1 MGYQKLYKV
10 CRRGPSAL
18 GLNCPADPHHASTAP
33 PSRSHATPWHCRH
46 CTPNSLCETMPAPT
60 RPPPLLPPPKQIL
73 LERSKTQ
80 LHAAFRLFADSANY
94 TVLVHCI
101 HGER

>member
-1 MGYQKLYKV
+1 MQE
-10 CRRGPSAL
+10 GPQRPGSEL
-18 GLNCPADPHHASTAP
+18 
-33 PSRSHATPWHCRH
+33 PSRPTPCKHSPTEQEPRHAVA
-46 CTPNSLCETMPAPT
+46 LPALHTKFPL
-60 RPPPLLPPPKQIL
+60 RDYACANPPPPPLLPPPKQIL